1 MRIRLVATAIV
12 ATQVQFAEADALQ
25 VGVKILEGVRGGWL
39 GFNRGLYKRANS
51 SPMNEACM
59 NNESA
64 NNLTA
69 AFHQFKHDDVVEGDW
84 FDALGNLTKVAANM
98 TNCNF
103 RQPFRD
109 IYGFCKEQHA
119 EQKKYKEEKEA
130 REKEKSA
137 SEGEEEDGNN
147 EESGEDEQTKP
158 IVRADKD
165 DEGKYDFALDF
176 EEELEEETKG
186 CTIKGMLDSMSKNT
200 FILMGKVSNASATI
214 KNWDSSNV
222 DALHNECLEL
232 GEDIGTFLRISLSF
246 DP

>member
-12 ATQVQFAEADALQ
+12 ATQVQYVEADALTI
-25 VGVKILEGVRGGWL
+25 GMKILEGVRGGWL
-39 GFNRGLYKRANS
+39 GFNRGLYKRADS

-59 NNESA
+59 NNQAA
-64 NNLTA
+64 NDLTA
-69 AFHQFKHDDVVEGDW
+69 AFHQFKHDGIVEGDW
-84 FDALGNLTKVAANM
+84 FDGLGSVTKVAANM

-109 IYGFCKEQHA
+109 IWHFCKVQHA
-119 EQKKYKEEKEA
+119 EQKEYKEKKEA
-130 REKEKSA
+130 REKAKAEL
-137 SEGEEEDGNN
+137 EGEEAEG
-147 EESGEDEQTKP
+147 EETDTP
-158 IVRADKD
+158 TVRADKD

-214 KNWDSSNV
+214 KNWDSSNI
-222 DALHNECLEL
+222 DGLHNECLEL

-246 DP
+246 EP